1 MEENY
6 LKYKNEQLDI
16 KTELATEKDW
26 EAYKELRLL
35 ALSGK
40 DKEIMGS
47 TPQQIIKEKAKS
59 EQEWKKDLSSDDM
72 FVVLSWNGSNAIGM
86 GRAMKKDEDT
96 ELWYM
101 DSGYV
106 KEYGDFRNKGIGKG
120 IFKARLDEIKK
131 RGGKKVFLGIKSNN
145 APSIHV
151 AESFGFKKVDK
162 DEDSSDK
169 GYYFELNLT
178 TKPKDVPL

>member
-1 MEENY
+1 MEGSN
-6 LKYKNEQLDI
+6 LIHKNEQLDI
-16 KTELATEKDW
+16 KVELATEKDW
-26 EAYKELRLL
+26 EVYKELRLL
-35 ALSGK
+35 AISGK

-47 TPQQIIKEKAKS
+47 TPEQIVKENARS

-72 FVVLSWNGSNAIGM
+72 FIVLSWNGSNAVGM
-86 GRAMKKDEDT
+86 GRAMEKDEDT

-106 KEYGDFRNKGIGKG
+106 RKDEDFRNKGIGKG

-151 AESFGFKKVDK
+151 AESFGFKKVYELSD
-162 DEDSSDK
+162 DE
-169 GYYFELNLT
+169 GYHFELDLT
-178 TKPKDVPL
+178 TKPKDILPK